1 MKMKVLFTKLLTLML
16 VVSFCLPAAVFA
28 DKKADTRKAKKNF
41 SEGQKYEGEEKWDLA
56 TQSFL
61 LAIAADPNNPEY
73 RLHAINAGAKAS
85 LMFAKR
91 GDGFA
96 TEGDYA
102 SAYTAY
108 KQAYAYD
115 QTNEIALVKMTRMFE
130 LQKAQS
136 SGETPASYNV
146 QNGNY
151 IRSSADIVTPQPRQ
165 SRSKDVAS
173 TVTYKDITLKETI
186 KNISRQLDLNVIF
199 DDSFRDQPKYTLE
212 LRNTSLA
219 RALDFVFIQNKLVF
233 EQLDRRTLL
242 IYFDNP
248 TNRQRF
254 ERQMIKTFYVT
265 NAKLEDA
272 QRAVQQMLQNG
283 GGAIRQI
290 VTAPN
295 MNALIIRATPE
306 ELKMVQDLL
315 DSIDKNKAEV
325 AIDVEIYEVTHDTML
340 QLGNQIATGAGTAN
354 TLTATTRGNVAGTL
368 ATSGINNLGGLGAG
382 AVGLLAN
389 AIGIGGGLGG
399 AILSV
404 PPTSLSLLQEKKNAK
419 LLNRVNVHALDGQS
433 NKTNVGRRIPISL
446 GSQIPSVVG
455 TGTPQVGGAIGGGLG
470 SLGGGY
476 GGGYGGFSSIQY
488 QDVGLNID
496 VTPIITNEGYIEL
509 KMTLESSSAIPNST
523 AGSELTPEISQRK
536 LQTVSRILDGRT
548 AVVAGVQQLNKSDG
562 RKTIPVIGMIPILG
576 RFITTPNETSAM
588 SDIVITVTPHIIRAP
603 QIERKDHLAKE
614 SGTGLGNATSVEQVL
629 MRAQDDDDQDRRVIA
644 LAQPAPEAAPTRV
657 AENAPL
663 TPPSIVQVSNPQPSA
678 AVMNSAVSNAN
689 NTANN
694 SRPAPMPVSQ
704 PQRIE
709 PAQQALQQNEDQSLG
724 ASSPE
729 NFVEQ
734 RPIIRSASMTP
745 EQKKLIDEARTKA
758 TRTPQVQESNN
769 VAPIDV
775 VTPEREMRPRIAP
788 MPSPK
793 LKIEPNQSAQSEPKE
808 MSKVETKTEV
818 QVGSDPLVGLTL
830 RLKENKTSVGESFIV
845 VVAVDGKSKVTGAN
859 IGLNFDS
866 TLLQLK
872 SVRDGGL
879 MGKNPDITQS
889 EKNGDLLV
897 TVQQANDNRF
907 PAISDG
913 RLLILEFKAIGSGST
928 TISFNEK
935 ETKFLAGNLP
945 SPTFSISPAQLEI
958 SRPTISKLN
967 EK

>member
-1 MKMKVLFTKLLTLML
+1 MIMKQLFTKLLTLTL
-16 VVSFCLPAAVFA
+16 VLSFCLPAAVFA

-41 SEGQKYEGEEKWDLA
+41 NEGTKYEGEEKWDLA

-73 RLHAINAGAKAS
+73 RLHATTAGAKAS

-91 GDGFA
+91 GDAFA
-96 TEGDYA
+96 TEGDYG
-102 SAYTAY
+102 SAYSAY

-130 LQKAQS
+130 LQKALS
-136 SGETPASYNV
+136 SGEVAPSYNV

-151 IRSSADIVTPQPRQ
+151 IRTSADIVTPQPRQ

-173 TVTYKDITLKETI
+173 TVTYKDIPLKETI
-186 KNISRQLDLNVIF
+186 KNIARQLDLNVIF

-272 QRAVQQMLQNG
+272 QRAVQQMLQ
-283 GGAIRQI
+283 GGATGVIRQI

-306 ELKMVQDLL
+306 ELRMVQEVI

-340 QLGNQIATGAGTAN
+340 QLGNQVAVSPGAV
-354 TLTATTRGNVAGTL
+354 TLPGTL
-368 ATSGINNLGGLGAG
+368 DSRGVLRQTTGNGVGLSALGGLGTFATS
-382 AVGLLAN
+382 ALVGN
-389 AIGIGGGLGG
+389 VFGIGNGLGTMLG
-399 AILSV
+399 V
-404 PPTSLSLLQEKKNAK
+404 PSTSLSLLQSKDNAK

-446 GSQIPSVVG
+446 GSQLPSVVG
-455 TGTPQVGGAIGGGLG
+455 TGQQNVVGGGLNNN
-470 SLGGGY
+470 LGGGF
-476 GGGYGGFSSIQY
+476 GGFGNSFATIQY

-496 VTPIITNEGYIEL
+496 VTPTITNEGYIEL
-509 KMTLESSSAIPNST
+509 KMTLESSSAIPSST
-523 AGSELTPEISQRK
+523 AGSELTPQISQRK

-548 AVVAGVQQLNKSDG
+548 AVVAGVQQQTKNDG

-576 RFITTPNETSAM
+576 RFITTPNETTSM

-614 SGTGLGNATSVEQVL
+614 SGTGLGNAISVEQVL
-629 MRAQDDDDQDRRVIA
+629 MRAQDDDDQDRRIIA
-644 LAQPAPEAAPTRV
+644 AGQPAPAAVPTQV
-657 AENAPL
+657 AAETNL
-663 TPPSIVQVSNPQPSA
+663 TQPSIVQVNNPQQP
-678 AVMNSAVSNAN
+678 VINNSVSNN
-689 NTANN
+689 
-694 SRPAPMPVSQ
+694 RPAPMPVPQ

-724 ASSPE
+724 ANAPE
-729 NFVEQ
+729 QFVEQ
-734 RPIIRSASMTP
+734 RPVIRSASMTA
-745 EQKKLIDEARTKA
+745 EQKKMVDEARAKA
-758 TRTPQVQESNN
+758 IRTPQVQETNN
-769 VAPIDV
+769 VAPIEI
-775 VTPEREMRPRIAP
+775 VTPEREMRPRIVPMAP
-788 MPSPK
+788 NKPK
-793 LKIEPNQSAQSEPKE
+793 VESNQSAQSEPKE
-808 MSKVETKTEV
+808 LSKLETKTEV
-818 QVGSDPLVGLTL
+818 NSGSDPLVGLTL
-830 RLKENKTSVGESFIV
+830 RLKDNKTSVGESFIV
-845 VVAVDGKSKVTGAN
+845 VVAVDGKSKMTGAN

-879 MGKNPDITQS
+879 LGKNPDITHL
-889 EKNGDLLV
+889 EKNGDLFV
-897 TVQQANDNRF
+897 TLQQANDNRF
-907 PAISDG
+907 PVLSEG
-913 RLLILEFKAIGSGST
+913 RLLILEFKAIASGAT
-928 TISFNEK
+928 TIAFNEK

-958 SRPTISKLN
+958 SRETISKLN

>member
-1 MKMKVLFTKLLTLML
+1 MKMKQLFTKLLTLTL
-16 VVSFCLPAAVFA
+16 VLSFCLPAAVFA

-41 SEGQKYEGEEKWDLA
+41 NEGTKYESEEKWDLA

-73 RLHAINAGAKAS
+73 RLKAINSGAKAS
-85 LMFAKR
+85 LMFSKR
-91 GDGFA
+91 GDEFA
-96 TEGDYA
+96 TENDYG

-115 QTNEIALVKMTRMFE
+115 RTNEMALVKMSRMIE
-130 LQKAQS
+130 LQKALS
-136 SGETPASYNV
+136 SGEAAPSYNV
-146 QNGNY
+146 TNGNY
-151 IRSSADIVTPQPRQ
+151 IRTSADIVTPQPRQ

-173 TVTYKDITLKETI
+173 TVTYKDIPLKETI
-186 KNISRQLDLNVIF
+186 KNIARQLDLNVIF

-272 QRAVQQMLQNG
+272 QRAVQQMLQ
-283 GGAIRQI
+283 GGATGVIRQI

-306 ELKMVQDLL
+306 ELRMVQDVI

-340 QLGNQIATGAGTAN
+340 QLGNQIAVSPGPVALPGPQTNRG
-354 TLTATTRGNVAGTL
+354 ATTIPGTSAGL
-368 ATSGINNLGGLGAG
+368 SALGGLGQF
-382 AVGLLAN
+382 VTSGLLGN
-389 AIGIGGGLGG
+389 AFGIGGGLGTMLG
-399 AILSV
+399 V
-404 PPTSLSLLQEKKNAK
+404 PPTSLSLLQSKDNAK

-446 GSQIPSVVG
+446 GSQLPNVVG
-455 TGTPQVGGAIGGGLG
+455 TGQQNVVGGGLNNN
-470 SLGGGY
+470 LGGGF
-476 GGGYGGFSSIQY
+476 GYGNSFATIQY

-496 VTPIITNEGYIEL
+496 VTPTITNEGYIEL
-509 KMTLESSSAIPNST
+509 KMTLESSSAIPSST
-523 AGSELTPEISQRK
+523 AGSELTPQISQRK

-548 AVVAGVQQLNKSDG
+548 AVVAGVQQQTKNDG

-576 RFITTPNETSAM
+576 RFITTPNETTSM

-614 SGTGLGNATSVEQVL
+614 SGTGLGNAISVEQVL
-629 MRAQDDDDQDRRVIA
+629 MRAQDDDDQDRRIIA
-644 LAQPAPEAAPTRV
+644 AGQPAPVAAPTEV
-657 AENAPL
+657 AAQTNL
-663 TPPSIVQVSNPQPSA
+663 TQPSIVQVNNPQQP
-678 AVMNSAVSNAN
+678 VINNSVAN
-689 NTANN
+689 N
-694 SRPAPMPVSQ
+694 RPAPMPVSQ

-724 ASSPE
+724 ANAPE
-729 NFVEQ
+729 QFVEQ
-734 RPIIRSASMTP
+734 RPVIRSASMSA
-745 EQKKLIDEARTKA
+745 EQKKLVDEARAKA
-758 TRTPQVQESNN
+758 TRTPQVQETNN
-769 VAPIDV
+769 TAPIEI
-775 VTPEREMRPRIAP
+775 VTPEREMRPRIVPMAP
-788 MPSPK
+788 NKPK
-793 LKIEPNQSAQSEPKE
+793 VESNQSAQSEPKE
-808 MSKVETKTEV
+808 MSKLETKPEV
-818 QVGSDPLVGLTL
+818 NSGTDPLVGLTL
-830 RLKENKTSVGESFIV
+830 RLKDNKTSVGESFIV

-879 MGKNPDITQS
+879 LGKNADIITN
-889 EKNGDLLV
+889 EKNGDLFV
-897 TVQQANDNRF
+897 TLQQANDNRF
-907 PAISDG
+907 PVLSEG
-913 RLLILEFKAIGSGST
+913 RLLILEFKAIAPGAT
-928 TISFNEK
+928 TIAFNEK

-958 SRPTISKLN
+958 SRQTISKLN

>member
-1 MKMKVLFTKLLTLML
+1 MKMKQLFTKLLTLTL
-16 VVSFCLPAAVFA
+16 VLSFCLPAAVFA

-73 RLHAINAGAKAS
+73 RLHATIAGAKAS

-91 GDGFA
+91 GDAFA
-96 TEGDYA
+96 TEGDYG
-102 SAYTAY
+102 SAYSAY

-136 SGETPASYNV
+136 AGEAAPGYNV

-151 IRSSADIVTPQPRQ
+151 IRTSADIATPQPRQ

-173 TVTYKDITLKETI
+173 TVTYKDIPLKETI
-186 KNISRQLDLNVIF
+186 KNLARQLDLNVIF

-219 RALDFVFIQNKLVF
+219 RALDFVLIQNKLVF

-272 QRAVQQMLQNG
+272 QRAVQQMLQG
-283 GGAIRQI
+283 GSTGVIRQI

-306 ELKMVQDLL
+306 ELRMVQDVI

-340 QLGNQIATGAGTAN
+340 QLGNQ
-354 TLTATTRGNVAGTL
+354 V
-368 ATSGINNLGGLGAG
+368 ATSSSPVALPGVADSRGVLRQTTGNGVGLNALGGLGQFASG
-382 AVGLLAN
+382 ALVGN
-389 AIGIGGGLGG
+389 IFGIGNGLGTMLG
-399 AILSV
+399 V
-404 PPTSLSLLQEKKNAK
+404 PSTSLSLLQSKDNAK

-446 GSQIPSVVG
+446 GSQIPNVVG
-455 TGTPQVGGAIGGGLG
+455 TGTQNVVGGGVNNGLGGLG
-470 SLGGGY
+470 GLGGGY
-476 GGGYGGFSSIQY
+476 GGYGGFSSIQY

-509 KMTLESSSAIPNST
+509 KMTLESSSAIPSSDPNT
-523 AGSELTPEISQRK
+523 QLTPQISQRK

-548 AVVAGVQQLNKSDG
+548 AVVAGVQQQTKNDG

-576 RFITTPNETSAM
+576 RFITTPNETTSM

-614 SGTGLGNATSVEQVL
+614 SGTGLGNAISVEQVL
-629 MRAQDDDDQDRRVIA
+629 MRAQDDDDQDRRIIA
-644 LAQPAPEAAPTRV
+644 GGQPTPAAAPTQV
-657 AENAPL
+657 AAETTL
-663 TPPSIVQVSNPQPSA
+663 TQPSIIPVNNPQPTA
-678 AVMNSAVSNAN
+678 PVINNSVSNN
-689 NTANN
+689 
-694 SRPAPMPVSQ
+694 RPATIPVPQ

-709 PAQQALQQNEDQSLG
+709 PAQQALQQNEDQSLS
-724 ASSPE
+724 ANAPE
-729 NFVEQ
+729 QFVEQ
-734 RPIIRSASMTP
+734 RPVIRSASMTA
-745 EQKKLIDEARTKA
+745 EQKKLVDEARAKA
-758 TRTPQVQESNN
+758 VRPQVQETANP
-769 VAPIDV
+769 APLEAVIPD
-775 VTPEREMRPRIAP
+775 REIRPRILP
-788 MPSPK
+788 IVPNKPK
-793 LKIEPNQSAQSEPKE
+793 VESNQSAQSEPKE

-818 QVGSDPLVGLTL
+818 PSGADPLVGLSL

-845 VVAVDGKSKVTGAN
+845 IVAVDGKSKITGAN

-879 MGKNPDITQS
+879 LGKNPDITES
-889 EKNGDLLV
+889 KKNGDLFV
-897 TVQQANDNRF
+897 TLQQSSESRS
-907 PAISDG
+907 PVLSDG
-913 RLLILEFKAIGSGST
+913 RLLILEFKALAPGAT
-928 TISFNEK
+928 TIAFNPK

-958 SRPTISKLN
+958 SRETISKLN

>member
-1 MKMKVLFTKLLTLML
+1 MKMKQLFTKLLTLTL
-16 VVSFCLPAAVFA
+16 VLSFCLPAAVFA

-41 SEGQKYEGEEKWDLA
+41 NEGTKYEGEEKWDLA

-73 RLHAINAGAKAS
+73 RLKAINAGAKAS
-85 LMFAKR
+85 LMFSKR
-91 GDGFA
+91 GDAFA
-96 TEGDYA
+96 TEGDYG
-102 SAYTAY
+102 SAYSAY

-136 SGETPASYNV
+136 SGEAAPGYNV

-151 IRSSADIVTPQPRQ
+151 IRTSADIVTPQPRQ

-173 TVTYKDITLKETI
+173 TVTYKDIPLKETI
-186 KNISRQLDLNVIF
+186 KNIARQLDLNVIF

-219 RALDFVFIQNKLVF
+219 RALDFVLIQNKLVF

-272 QRAVQQMLQNG
+272 QRAVQQMLQ
-283 GGAIRQI
+283 GGATGVIRQI

-306 ELKMVQDLL
+306 ELRMVQDVI

-340 QLGNQIATGAGTAN
+340 QLGNQVATGAGTAN
-354 TLTATTRGNVAGTL
+354 VITSTSALRGNTLGTL
-368 ATSGINNLGGLGAG
+368 PTSGIGNLGGLGIG
-382 AVGLLAN
+382 AVSLLAN
-389 AIGIGGGLGG
+389 AVGIGSGMGG
-399 AILSV
+399 AILNI
-404 PPTSLSLLQEKKNAK
+404 PPTSLSLLQSKDNAK

-446 GSQIPSVVG
+446 GSQLPSVVG

-476 GGGYGGFSSIQY
+476 GGGYGFSSIQY

-509 KMTLESSSAIPNST
+509 KMTLESST
-523 AGSELTPEISQRK
+523 ALPSSDPTAALTPTISQRK

-576 RFITTPNETSAM
+576 RFITTPNETSSM

-614 SGTGLGNATSVEQVL
+614 SGTGLGNAISVEQVL
-629 MRAQDDDDQDRRVIA
+629 MRAQDDDDQDRRIIA
-644 LAQPAPEAAPTRV
+644 AGQPTPAPAPTQV
-657 AENAPL
+657 AAETTL
-663 TPPSIVQVSNPQPSA
+663 TQPSIVPVNNPQPSA
-678 AVMNSAVSNAN
+678 PIINNSVSNN
-689 NTANN
+689 
-694 SRPAPMPVSQ
+694 RPATIPVPQ

-724 ASSPE
+724 AHAPE
-729 NFVEQ
+729 QFVEQ
-734 RPIIRSASMTP
+734 RPVIRSASMSA
-745 EQKKLIDEARTKA
+745 EQQKLVNEARAKA
-758 TRTPQVQESNN
+758 MKTPQVQETNN
-769 VAPIDV
+769 VAPIEI
-775 VTPEREMRPRIAP
+775 VTPEREMRPRIVPMAP
-788 MPSPK
+788 NKPK
-793 LKIEPNQSAQSEPKE
+793 VESNQSAQSEPKE
-808 MSKVETKTEV
+808 MSKLETKTETPS
-818 QVGSDPLVGLTL
+818 GADPLVGLTL
-830 RLKENKTSVGESFIV
+830 RLKDNKTSVGESFIV
-845 VVAVDGKSKVTGAN
+845 VVAVDGKSKMTGAN

-879 MGKNPDITQS
+879 LGKNPDITHL
-889 EKNGDLLV
+889 EKNGDLFV
-897 TVQQANDNRF
+897 TLQQANDNRF
-907 PAISDG
+907 PVLSEG
-913 RLLILEFKAIGSGST
+913 RLLILEFKALASGST
-928 TISFNEK
+928 TIAFNEK

-958 SRPTISKLN
+958 SRQTISKLD

>member
-1 MKMKVLFTKLLTLML
+1 MKMKQLFTKLLTLTL
-16 VVSFCLPAAVFA
+16 VLSFCLPAAVFA

-41 SEGQKYEGEEKWDLA
+41 NEGTKYEGEEKWDLA
-56 TQSFL
+56 TQSYL

-73 RLHAINAGAKAS
+73 RLKAVNSAAKAS
-85 LMFAKR
+85 LMFSKR
-91 GDGFA
+91 GDAFA
-96 TEGDYA
+96 TEGDYG
-102 SAYTAY
+102 SAYSAY

-136 SGETPASYNV
+136 SGEAAPSYNV

-151 IRSSADIVTPQPRQ
+151 IRTSADIVTPQPRQ

-173 TVTYKDITLKETI
+173 TVTYKDIPLKETI
-186 KNISRQLDLNVIF
+186 KNLARQLDLNVIF

-219 RALDFVFIQNKLVF
+219 RALDFVLIQNKLVF

-272 QRAVQQMLQNG
+272 QRAVQQMLQG
-283 GGAIRQI
+283 GSTGVIRQI

-306 ELKMVQDLL
+306 ELRMVQDVI

-340 QLGNQIATGAGTAN
+340 QVGNQVAVNSAPTTILNGRTSTTGNSAGLSALGGIASTAG
-354 TLTATTRGNVAGTL
+354 LIGNV
-368 ATSGINNLGGLGAG
+368 
-382 AVGLLAN
+382 
-389 AIGIGGGLGG
+389 IGIGGGLGTVLG
-399 AILSV
+399 V
-404 PPTSLSLLQEKKNAK
+404 PPTTLSLLQTKNNAK

-433 NKTNVGRRIPISL
+433 NKTNVGRRIPISM
-446 GSQIPSVVG
+446 GSQLPSVVG
-455 TGTPQVGGAIGGGLG
+455 TGTPQVGSAIGGGLG
-470 SLGGGY
+470 SLGGLG
-476 GGGYGGFSSIQY
+476 GGFGGYGGFSSIQY
-488 QDVGLNID
+488 QDVGLNIE
-496 VTPIITNEGYIEL
+496 VTPTITNEGYIEL
-509 KMTLESSSAIPNST
+509 KMTLESST
-523 AGSELTPEISQRK
+523 AERAQTGAELTPTITQRK

-548 AVVAGVQQLNKSDG
+548 AVVAGVQQQSKSDG
-562 RKTIPVIGMIPILG
+562 RSSIPIIGMIPILG
-576 RFITTPNETSAM
+576 RFITAPNEDTKM

-614 SGTGLGNATSVEQVL
+614 SGTGLGNAISVEQVL
-629 MRAQDDDDQDRRVIA
+629 MRAQDDDDQDRRIIA
-644 LAQPAPEAAPTRV
+644 GGQPTPAAAPTQV
-657 AENAPL
+657 AAETTL
-663 TPPSIVQVSNPQPSA
+663 TQPSIIPVNNPQPTA
-678 AVMNSAVSNAN
+678 PVINNSVSNN
-689 NTANN
+689 
-694 SRPAPMPVSQ
+694 RPAPIAVPQ

-709 PAQQALQQNEDQSLG
+709 PAQQALQQNEDQSLS
-724 ASSPE
+724 ANAPE
-729 NFVEQ
+729 QFVEQ
-734 RPIIRSASMTP
+734 RPVIRSASMSA
-745 EQKKLIDEARTKA
+745 EQKKLVDEARAKA
-758 TRTPQVQESNN
+758 VRPQVQESANPTPLE
-769 VAPIDV
+769 A
-775 VTPEREMRPRIAP
+775 VTPDREMRPRILP
-788 MPSPK
+788 IVPNKPK
-793 LKIEPNQSAQSEPKE
+793 VESNQSAQSESKE
-808 MSKVETKTEV
+808 LSKVETKTEV
-818 QVGSDPLVGLTL
+818 PSGADPLVGLSL

-845 VVAVDGKSKVTGAN
+845 VVAVDGKSKITGAN

-879 MGKNPDITQS
+879 LGKNPDITES
-889 EKNGDLLV
+889 KKNGDLFV
-897 TVQQANDNRF
+897 TLQQSSESRS
-907 PAISDG
+907 PVLSDG
-913 RLLILEFKAIGSGST
+913 RLLILEFKALAPGAT
-928 TISFNEK
+928 TIAFNAS

-958 SRPTISKLN
+958 SRETISRLN

>member
-1 MKMKVLFTKLLTLML
+1 MKMKQLFTKLLTLTL
-16 VVSFCLPAAVFA
+16 VLSFCLPVAVFA

-41 SEGQKYEGEEKWDLA
+41 NEGTKYEGEEKWDLA

-73 RLHAINAGAKAS
+73 RLHATTAGAKAS

-91 GDGFA
+91 GDAFA
-96 TEGDYA
+96 TEGDYG
-102 SAYTAY
+102 SAYSAY

-136 SGETPASYNV
+136 SGEAAPGYNV

-151 IRSSADIVTPQPRQ
+151 IRTSADIATPQPRQ

-173 TVTYKDITLKETI
+173 TVTYKDIPLKEVI
-186 KNISRQLDLNVIF
+186 KNIARQLDLNVMF
-199 DDSFRDQPKYTLE
+199 DDSFRDVPKFSLE

-219 RALDFVFIQNKLVF
+219 RALDLVMVQNKLIF
-233 EQLDRRTLL
+233 EQMDRRTIL

-272 QRAVQQMLQNG
+272 QRAVQQMLQ
-283 GGAIRQI
+283 GGATGVIRQI

-306 ELKMVQDLL
+306 ELRMVQDVI

-340 QLGNQIATGAGTAN
+340 QLGNQVAVSPGAVTLPGTLN
-354 TLTATTRGNVAGTL
+354 SRGTLTPVQGNGVGLSA
-368 ATSGINNLGGLGAG
+368 LGGLGQFATS
-382 AVGLLAN
+382 ALVGN
-389 AIGIGGGLGG
+389 VFGVGSGLGTMLG
-399 AILSV
+399 V
-404 PPTSLSLLQEKKNAK
+404 PSTSLSLLQSKDNAK

-446 GSQIPSVVG
+446 GSQLPSVVG
-455 TGTPQVGGAIGGGLG
+455 TGQQNVVGGGLSNG
-470 SLGGGY
+470 LSSLGGY
-476 GGGYGGFSSIQY
+476 GNSYATIQY

-509 KMTLESSSAIPNST
+509 KMTLESSSAIPSST
-523 AGSELTPEISQRK
+523 AGSELTPQISQRK

-548 AVVAGVQQLNKSDG
+548 AVVAGVQQQTKNDG

-576 RFITTPNETSAM
+576 RFITTPNETTSM

-614 SGTGLGNATSVEQVL
+614 SGTGLGNAISVEQVL
-629 MRAQDDDDQDRRVIA
+629 MRAQDDDDQDRRIIA
-644 LAQPAPEAAPTRV
+644 AGQPAPAAAPTQV
-657 AENAPL
+657 AAETTL
-663 TPPSIVQVSNPQPSA
+663 TQPSIVQVNNPPQP
-678 AVMNSAVSNAN
+678 VINNSVSNN
-689 NTANN
+689 N
-694 SRPAPMPVSQ
+694 RPAPTPVSQ
-704 PQRIE
+704 PRQTIE
-709 PAQQALQQNEDQSLG
+709 PAQQALQQNEEQSARQG
-724 ASSPE
+724 NEINGIFAPE
-729 NFVEQ
+729 PAGGDQ
-734 RPIIRSASMTP
+734 RPIIRPAIMNA
-745 EQKKLIDEARTKA
+745 EQKKMIDEARA
-758 TRTPQVQESNN
+758 RAGRTPQVQETTNT
-769 VAPIDV
+769 APIEI
-775 VTPEREMRPRIAP
+775 VTPEKEMRPRIV
-788 MPSPK
+788 PSQKPK
-793 LKIEPNQSAQSEPKE
+793 MESNQSAQSEPKE
-808 MSKVETKTEV
+808 MSKVETKTEARS
-818 QVGSDPLVGLTL
+818 GADPLVGLTL
-830 RLKENKTSVGESFIV
+830 RLKDNKASVGESFIV

-872 SVRDGGL
+872 AVHDGGL
-879 MGKNPDITQS
+879 FGKNPDIIQS
-889 EKNGDLLV
+889 GKNGDLLV
-897 TVQQANDNRF
+897 TVQQANENRF

-913 RLLILEFKAIGSGST
+913 RLLILEFKAIASGAT

-958 SRPTISKLN
+958 SRETISKLN

>member
-1 MKMKVLFTKLLTLML
+1 MKMKQLFTKLLTLAL
-16 VVSFCLPAAVFA
+16 VLSFCLPAAVFA

-41 SEGQKYEGEEKWDLA
+41 NEGTKYEGEEKWDLA

-73 RLHAINAGAKAS
+73 RLHATTAGAKAS

-91 GDGFA
+91 GDAFA
-96 TEGDYA
+96 TEGDYG
-102 SAYTAY
+102 SAYSAY

-130 LQKAQS
+130 LQKALS
-136 SGETPASYNV
+136 SGEVAPSYNV

-151 IRSSADIVTPQPRQ
+151 IRTSADIVTPQPRQ

-173 TVTYKDITLKETI
+173 TVTYKDIPLKETI
-186 KNISRQLDLNVIF
+186 KNIARQLDLNVIF

-272 QRAVQQMLQNG
+272 QRAVQQMLQ
-283 GGAIRQI
+283 GGATGVIRQI

-306 ELKMVQDLL
+306 ELRMVQEVI

-340 QLGNQIATGAGTAN
+340 QLGNQVAVSPGAV
-354 TLTATTRGNVAGTL
+354 TLPGTL
-368 ATSGINNLGGLGAG
+368 DSRGVLRQTTGNGVGLSALGGLGTFATS
-382 AVGLLAN
+382 ALVGN
-389 AIGIGGGLGG
+389 VFGIGNGLGTMLG
-399 AILSV
+399 V
-404 PPTSLSLLQEKKNAK
+404 PSTSLSLLQSKDNAK

-446 GSQIPSVVG
+446 GSQLPSVVG
-455 TGTPQVGGAIGGGLG
+455 TGQQNVVGGGLNNN
-470 SLGGGY
+470 LGGGF
-476 GGGYGGFSSIQY
+476 GGFGNSFATIQY

-496 VTPIITNEGYIEL
+496 VTPTITNEGYIEL
-509 KMTLESSSAIPNST
+509 KMTLESSSAIPSST
-523 AGSELTPEISQRK
+523 AGSELTPQISQRK

-548 AVVAGVQQLNKSDG
+548 AVVAGVQQQTKNDG

-576 RFITTPNETSAM
+576 RFITTPNETTSM

-614 SGTGLGNATSVEQVL
+614 SGTGLGNAISVEQVL
-629 MRAQDDDDQDRRVIA
+629 MRAQDDDDQDRRIIA
-644 LAQPAPEAAPTRV
+644 AGQPAPAAVPTQV
-657 AENAPL
+657 AAETNL
-663 TPPSIVQVSNPQPSA
+663 TQPSIVQVNNPQQP
-678 AVMNSAVSNAN
+678 VINNSVSNN
-689 NTANN
+689 
-694 SRPAPMPVSQ
+694 RPAPMPVPQ

-724 ASSPE
+724 ANAPE
-729 NFVEQ
+729 QFVEQ
-734 RPIIRSASMTP
+734 RPVIRSASMTA
-745 EQKKLIDEARTKA
+745 EQKKMVDEARAKA
-758 TRTPQVQESNN
+758 IRTPQVQETNN
-769 VAPIDV
+769 VAPIEI
-775 VTPEREMRPRIAP
+775 VTPEREMRPRIVPMAP
-788 MPSPK
+788 NKPK
-793 LKIEPNQSAQSEPKE
+793 VESNQSAQSEPKE
-808 MSKVETKTEV
+808 LSKLETKTEATS
-818 QVGSDPLVGLTL
+818 GPDPLVGLTL
-830 RLKENKTSVGESFIV
+830 RLKDNKTSVGESFIV
-845 VVAVDGKSKVTGAN
+845 VVAVDGKSKMTGAN

-879 MGKNPDITQS
+879 LGKNPDITHL
-889 EKNGDLLV
+889 EKNGDLFV
-897 TVQQANDNRF
+897 TLQQANDSRF
-907 PAISDG
+907 PVLSEG
-913 RLLILEFKAIGSGST
+913 RLLILEFKALAPGAT
-928 TISFNEK
+928 TIAFNEK

-958 SRPTISKLN
+958 SRQTISKLD